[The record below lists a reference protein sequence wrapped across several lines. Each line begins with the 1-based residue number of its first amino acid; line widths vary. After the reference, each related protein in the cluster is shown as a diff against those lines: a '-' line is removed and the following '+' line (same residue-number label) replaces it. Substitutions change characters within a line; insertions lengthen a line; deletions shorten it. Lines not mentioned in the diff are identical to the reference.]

1 MAVEQ
6 RVFQVSEVNLLIK
19 SVLDSVPRLG
29 NIYVRGEISNY
40 KLYPSGHHYFTL
52 KDPEGAIRCVMF
64 RGQALRLR
72 FRPENGMKVIALGRV
87 TVYPRDGAYQLYC
100 DALSPDGA
108 GDLHLAFEQLKDK
121 LWREGLFD
129 EARKKPLP
137 RYPETIALITS
148 PAGAA
153 VHDATVWRIS
163 SSPAGAA
170 GLSRTCGP
178 STTSGWPGPSMTPTS
193 P

>member
-1 MAVEQ
+1 MEQ
-6 RVFQVSEVNLLIK
+6 HVYQVSEVNLLIK
-19 SVLDSVPRLG
+19 GVLDSVPQLG

-72 FRPENGMKVIALGRV
+72 FRPENGMKVIALGRIS
-87 TVYPRDGAYQLYC
+87 VYPRDGAYQLYC
-100 DALSPDGA
+100 DALSPDGV

-129 EARKKPLP
+129 EGHKKPLP
-137 RYPETIALITS
+137 RYPEI
-148 PAGAA
+148 
-153 VHDATVWRIS
+153 
-163 SSPAGAA
+163 
-170 GLSRTCGP
+170 
-178 STTSGWPGPSMTPTS
+178 
-193 P
+193 